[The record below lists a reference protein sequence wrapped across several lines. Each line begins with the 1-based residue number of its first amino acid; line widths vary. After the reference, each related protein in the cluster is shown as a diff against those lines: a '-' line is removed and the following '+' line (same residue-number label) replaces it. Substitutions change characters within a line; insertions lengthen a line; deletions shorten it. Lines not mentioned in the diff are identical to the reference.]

1 MKPVQK
7 EDDMEDRRTLWTFW
21 GWLAA
26 AALLLCTVPAISAA
40 TVDVARPT
48 NPGGPGAAATLA
60 GNTESGA
67 KIFAA
72 NCMPCHGAA
81 GKGGIPNPGST
92 DGTVP
97 PLNPIDE
104 TMVSKDSKAFTYNID
119 LFLQN
124 GSTPDGPHPAIR
136 MPAWGA
142 DKMLTQQQIA
152 DVIAYIV
159 SLNQAK

>member
-26 AALLLCTVPAISAA
+26 AALLLCTVSAKPAAA
-40 TVDVARPT
+40 VQIARPS
-48 NPGGPGAAATLA
+48 NAGGPGAAATLA
-60 GNTESGA
+60 ANPLAGA
-67 KIFAA
+67 KSFAV
-72 NCMPCHGAA
+72 NCLPCNGAEA
-81 GKGGIPNPGST
+81 KGGVPNPGST

-97 PLNPIDE
+97 PLNPIDQ
-104 TMVSKDSKAFTYNID
+104 TMVSKDRKAFAYNID
-119 LFLQN
+119 LFIQN